1 MSLLLYRF
9 FPDRCVILGESND
22 EGGIAMPASEAQKQ
36 ASKKWNQEKVDSLH
50 LRLKKGMREKIQQH
64 AAKQNESVNVF
75 ATRAIL
81 ETIERDERRAEGQP
95 DV

>member
-1 MSLLLYRF
+1 
-9 FPDRCVILGESND
+9 
-22 EGGIAMPASEAQKQ
+22 MPASEAQKQ
-36 ASKKWNQEKVDSLH
+36 ASRKWNQEKVDSLH

-81 ETIERDERRAEGQP
+81 ETIERDERRAEGQAEE
-95 DV
+95 